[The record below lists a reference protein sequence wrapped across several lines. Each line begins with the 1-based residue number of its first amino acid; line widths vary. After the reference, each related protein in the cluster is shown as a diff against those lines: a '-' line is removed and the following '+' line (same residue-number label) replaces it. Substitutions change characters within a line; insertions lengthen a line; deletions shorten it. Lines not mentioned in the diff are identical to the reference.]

1 MISLSIWVA
10 KHTGAVMRRE
20 EDFEP
25 LIEINR
31 IIMQGL
37 AGQAGDAAQASAA

>member
-1 MISLSIWVA
+1 
-10 KHTGAVMRRE
+10 MRGQE
-20 EDFEP
+20 EIGP

-37 AGQAGDAAQASAA
+37 APQGAQEDPVASATPTFRPSAV